1 MTVKYENEKSS
12 KISSSFHKGSTSSC
26 STCTDSSES
35 NMDSPGHTGDDVA
48 MTPDQIAN
56 LVGAIKFETIGAG
69 EEDGENMP
77 RSKSLNIIDQKQQ
90 VGNSLHRSASLTT
103 TNETFPV
110 VEAAD
115 AETDEDLDVCG
126 LYLDILK
133 SKGYEDCSF
142 VSCQDVPEDFFTTMS
157 QENFDG
163 YTSEIL
169 AAVRENDL
177 EKLRSLNENGHCM
190 QCCNKFGESILHLAA
205 RRGSAEVIDIL
216 LNEANISFTIQDDY
230 GRTPIHDACWVVS
243 TDFQIIQMFLEKSP
257 DMLLIKDKRGFSP
270 LQYVNKQ
277 SKSLWKR
284 FLIEN
289 QDLLIP
295 KKLLQ

>member
-1 MTVKYENEKSS
+1 M
-12 KISSSFHKGSTSSC
+12 G
-26 STCTDSSES
+26 
-35 NMDSPGHTGDDVA
+35 SPGNTGDDVA

-56 LVGAIKFETIGAG
+56 LIGAIKFETIGAG
-69 EEDGENMP
+69 EENGENMP
-77 RSKSLNIIDQKQQ
+77 RSKSLNIIDQKNHI
-90 VGNSLHRSASLTT
+90 GNSLHRSASLTT
-103 TNETFPV
+103 TNATLKV
-110 VEAAD
+110 DEAD
-115 AETDEDLDVCG
+115 DTENDEDLDVCA
-126 LYLDILK
+126 LYLEILK
-133 SKGYEDCSF
+133 SKGYEDWSF
-142 VSCQDVPEDFFTTMS
+142 LSFEDVPEDFFTTMT

-169 AAVRENDL
+169 NAVRGNDL

-205 RRGSAEVIDIL
+205 RRGNAEVINFL
-216 LNEANISFTIQDDY
+216 LNEANISSTIKDDY

-243 TDFQIIQMFLEKSP
+243 TDFQIIQMFLMQCP

-270 LQYVNKQ
+270 LQYVNKK

-284 FLIEN
+284 FLTEN

-295 KKLLQ
+295 KRLLQ